1 MIPSAVTNIFSLT
14 VVLFL
19 TALIVFFIGKS
30 YIVSLSQAQG
40 VRPHSLRQ
48 YYGIYAAAWTFVPAI
63 LVLLMWT
70 ALTQPVLTRLS
81 QTLLLDAYPNIEGAM
96 LQLRLAQL
104 QNISTGL
111 ISASDDTMRS
121 LADAQANLRANANDL
136 KFVVSLLVAFAGA
149 IFAIRQISPEQKARI
164 KWEGFLRRLFF
175 VAAVVAILTTVGIVS
190 SLLYES
196 IRFFSQYSMIDFFFG
211 THWSPLKA
219 FSSSGGQSEVDGVTQ
234 GSFGMLPVMAGT
246 LLVAFIAMMVA
257 VPVGLF
263 AAIYMAEFAS
273 ERTRNIVKPALEV
286 LAGVPTVVYGFF
298 AALTVGPFIRDLG
311 LFAGLDI
318 SAQSALAAGGVM
330 GIMIIPFIS
339 SLSDDVITAVPRSLR
354 DGALGL
360 GSTRGEM
367 ITKVVLP
374 AAFPGLIGAF
384 LLAISRAIGETMIV
398 VMAAGVS
405 AQLTINPL
413 DSVTTVTVQIV
424 MLLTGDTEFDSLK
437 TLSAF
442 ALGITLFV
450 ITLMLNMAALS
461 VSRRM
466 GGRYE

>member
-1 MIPSAVTNIFSLT
+1 MIPLAFTNIFSLT

-19 TALIVFFIGKS
+19 TALIVFFMGKS
-30 YIVSLSQAQG
+30 YIVSLSHAQG
-40 VRPHSLRQ
+40 VRPHSLRH
-48 YYGIYAAAWTFVPAI
+48 YYGIYAAAWSFFPAI
-63 LVLLMWT
+63 LLLLMWT
-70 ALTQPVLTRLS
+70 ALTQPLLTRFS
-81 QTLLLDAYPNIEGAM
+81 ETMLLDAFPDMDSAM

-111 ISASDDTMRS
+111 IPAPDEAMQSI
-121 LADAQANLRANANDL
+121 ANTYAELSANANDL
-136 KFVVSLLVAFAGA
+136 KFIISLLVALAGA
-149 IFAIRQISPEQKARI
+149 VFAFWQISPEQKARI

-175 VAAVVAILTTVGIVS
+175 LAAVVAILTTIGIVA
-190 SLLYES
+190 SLLIES
-196 IRFFSQYSMIDFFFG
+196 VRFFSQYSMIDFFFG

-219 FSSSGGQSEVDGVTQ
+219 FSSSGGQSEIDGVTQ

-257 VPVGLF
+257 VPIGLF

-273 ERTRNIVKPALEV
+273 ERTRNIVKPTLEV

-339 SLSDDVITAVPRSLR
+339 SLSDDVITAVPQSLR
-354 DGALGL
+354 DGALGI

-405 AQLTINPL
+405 AQLTANPL

-442 ALGITLFV
+442 ALGITLFAMTLLLN
-450 ITLMLNMAALS
+450 ITALS
-461 VSRRM
+461 ISRRV

>member
-1 MIPSAVTNIFSLT
+1 MIPSAITNIFSLT

-30 YIVSLSQAQG
+30 YIVSLSHSQG
-40 VRPHSLRQ
+40 VRPHSLRH

-63 LVLLMWT
+63 LILLMWT
-70 ALTQPVLTRLS
+70 ALTQPILTRLS

-121 LADAQANLRANANDL
+121 IADAQANLRANANDL
-136 KFVVSLLVAFAGA
+136 KFAVSLLVAFAGA

-190 SLLYES
+190 SLLFES

-219 FSSSGGQSEVDGVTQ
+219 FSSSGGQSEIDGVTQ
-234 GSFGMLPVMAGT
+234 GSFGMLPVMVGT

-257 VPVGLF
+257 VPIGLL

-450 ITLMLNMAALS
+450 MTLMLNMAALS

>member
-1 MIPSAVTNIFSLT
+1 

-19 TALIVFFIGKS
+19 TALIVFFMGKS
-30 YIVSLSQAQG
+30 YIVSLSHAQG
-40 VRPHSLRQ
+40 VRPHSLRH
-48 YYGIYAAAWTFVPAI
+48 YYGIYAAAWSFVPAI
-63 LVLLMWT
+63 LLLLMWT
-70 ALTQPVLTRLS
+70 ALTQPVLTRFS
-81 QTLLLDAYPNIEGAM
+81 ETMLLDAFPDMDGAM

-111 ISASDDTMRS
+111 IPAQDEAMQSIANTYAELSATS
-121 LADAQANLRANANDL
+121 NDL
-136 KFVVSLLVAFAGA
+136 KFIISLLVALAGA
-149 IFAIRQISPEQKARI
+149 VFAFWQISPEQKARI

-175 VAAVVAILTTVGIVS
+175 LAAVVAILTTIGIVA
-190 SLLYES
+190 SLLIES
-196 IRFFSQYSMIDFFFG
+196 VRFFSQYSMIDFFFG

-219 FSSSGGQSEVDGVTQ
+219 FSSSGGQSEIDGVTQ

-257 VPVGLF
+257 VPIGLF

-273 ERTRNIVKPALEV
+273 ERTRNIVKPTLEV

-339 SLSDDVITAVPRSLR
+339 SLSDDVITAVPQSLR
-354 DGALGL
+354 DGALGI

-405 AQLTINPL
+405 AQLTANPL

-442 ALGITLFV
+442 ALGITLFAMTLLLN
-450 ITLMLNMAALS
+450 ITALS
-461 VSRRM
+461 ISRRV

>member
-1 MIPSAVTNIFSLT
+1 MQSIA
-14 VVLFL
+14 
-19 TALIVFFIGKS
+19 
-30 YIVSLSQAQG
+30 
-40 VRPHSLRQ
+40 
-48 YYGIYAAAWTFVPAI
+48 
-63 LVLLMWT
+63 
-70 ALTQPVLTRLS
+70 
-81 QTLLLDAYPNIEGAM
+81 DAYAE
-96 LQLRLAQL
+96 L
-104 QNISTGL
+104 S
-111 ISASDDTMRS
+111 
-121 LADAQANLRANANDL
+121 ANANDL
-136 KFVVSLLVAFAGA
+136 KFVVSLLVALAGA
-149 IFAIRQISPEQKARI
+149 IFAFRQIAPEQKARI

-175 VAAVVAILTTVGIVS
+175 IAAVVAILTTIGIVS
-190 SLLYES
+190 SLLIES
-196 IRFFSQYSMIDFFFG
+196 VRFFSQYSMIDFFFG

-219 FSSSGGQSEVDGVTQ
+219 FSSSGGQSEIDGVTQ

-257 VPVGLF
+257 VPIGLF

-273 ERTRNIVKPALEV
+273 ERTRNIVKPTLEV

-339 SLSDDVITAVPRSLR
+339 SLSDDVITAVPQSLR
-354 DGALGL
+354 DGALGI

-405 AQLTINPL
+405 AQLTANPL

-442 ALGITLFV
+442 ALGITLFAMTLLLN
-450 ITLMLNMAALS
+450 ITALS
-461 VSRRM
+461 ISRRV

>member
-1 MIPSAVTNIFSLT
+1 M
-14 VVLFL
+14 
-19 TALIVFFIGKS
+19 GKS
-30 YIVSLSQAQG
+30 YIVSLSHAQG
-40 VRPHSLRQ
+40 VRPHSLRH
-48 YYGIYAAAWTFVPAI
+48 YYGIYAAAWSFVPAI
-63 LVLLMWT
+63 LLLLMWT
-70 ALTQPVLTRLS
+70 ALTQPVLTRFS
-81 QTLLLDAYPNIEGAM
+81 ETMLLDAFPDMDGAM

-111 ISASDDTMRS
+111 IP
-121 LADAQANLRANANDL
+121 AQDEAMQSIANTYAELSANANDL
-136 KFVVSLLVAFAGA
+136 KFIISLLVALAGA
-149 IFAIRQISPEQKARI
+149 VFAFWQISPEQKARI

-175 VAAVVAILTTVGIVS
+175 LAAVVAILTTIGIVA
-190 SLLYES
+190 SLLIES
-196 IRFFSQYSMIDFFFG
+196 VRFFSQYSMIDFFFG
-211 THWSPLKA
+211 TQWSPLKA
-219 FSSSGGQSEVDGVTQ
+219 FSSSGGQSEIDGVTQ

-257 VPVGLF
+257 VPIGLF

-273 ERTRNIVKPALEV
+273 ERTRNIVKPTLEV

-339 SLSDDVITAVPRSLR
+339 SLSDDVITAVPQSLR
-354 DGALGL
+354 DGALGI
-360 GSTRGEM
+360 GSTRCEM

-405 AQLTINPL
+405 AQLTANPL

-442 ALGITLFV
+442 ALGITLFAMTLLLN
-450 ITLMLNMAALS
+450 ITALS
-461 VSRRM
+461 ISRRV

>member
-1 MIPSAVTNIFSLT
+1 MIPLVFTNIFSLT

-19 TALIVFFIGKS
+19 TALIVFFMGKS
-30 YIVSLSQAQG
+30 YIISLSRAQG
-40 VRPHSLRQ
+40 VRPHSLRH
-48 YYGIYAAAWTFVPAI
+48 YYGIYAAAWSFVPAI
-63 LVLLMWT
+63 LILLMWT

-81 QTLLLDAYPNIEGAM
+81 QTLLLDAYPDIDGAM
-96 LQLRLAQL
+96 LQLRLAQI

-111 ISASDDTMRS
+111 IPAPDEAMQSI
-121 LADAQANLRANANDL
+121 ADAYAELSANANDL
-136 KFVVSLLVAFAGA
+136 KFVVSLLVALAGA
-149 IFAIRQISPEQKARI
+149 IFAFRQIAPEQKARI

-175 VAAVVAILTTVGIVS
+175 IAAVVAILTTIGIVS
-190 SLLYES
+190 SLLIES
-196 IRFFSQYSMIDFFFG
+196 VRFFSQYSMIDFFFG

-219 FSSSGGQSEVDGVTQ
+219 FSSSGGQSEIDGVTQ
-234 GSFGMLPVMAGT
+234 GSFGMLPVMVGT
-246 LLVAFIAMMVA
+246 LLVAMMVA
-257 VPVGLF
+257 VPIGLF

-273 ERTRNIVKPALEV
+273 ERTRNIVKPTLEV

-339 SLSDDVITAVPRSLR
+339 SLSDDVITAVPQSLR

-374 AAFPGLIGAF
+374 AAFPGLMGAF

-405 AQLTINPL
+405 AQLTANPL

-442 ALGITLFV
+442 ALGITLFAMTLLLN
-450 ITLMLNMAALS
+450 ITALS
-461 VSRRM
+461 ISRRV
-466 GGRYE
+466 GGQYE

>member
-1 MIPSAVTNIFSLT
+1 MVPATITNVFSLT

-19 TALIVFFIGKS
+19 TAVIVFFIGKS
-30 YIVSLSQAQG
+30 YIVSLSQSKSM
-40 VRPHSLRQ
+40 RPHSLRH
-48 YYGIYAAAWTFVPAI
+48 YYGIYAAAWTFIPAI
-63 LVLLMWT
+63 IVLLMWT
-70 ALTQPVLTRLS
+70 ALTQPVIARLS
-81 QTLLLDAYPNIEGAM
+81 QSLLLDAYPDMNSAM

-111 ISASDDTMRS
+111 IVAPDDTMR
-121 LADAQANLRANANDL
+121 LIADAHAELRTYANDL
-136 KFVVSLLVAFAGA
+136 KFVISLLVAFAGA
-149 IFAIRQISPEQKARI
+149 GFAIRQIKPEQKARI

-175 VAAVVAILTTVGIVS
+175 VAAAVAILTTIGIVS
-190 SLLYES
+190 SLLFES

-219 FSSSGGQSEVDGVTQ
+219 FSSSGGQSEIDGVVQ

-246 LLVAFIAMMVA
+246 LLVAFIAMLVA
-257 VPVGLF
+257 VPIGLF

-273 ERTRNIVKPALEV
+273 ERTRNIVKPTLEV

-311 LFAGLDI
+311 FFAGMDI

-354 DGALGL
+354 DGALGI

-374 AAFPGLIGAF
+374 AAFPGLTGAF
-384 LLAISRAIGETMIV
+384 LLGISRAIGETMIV

-405 AQLTINPL
+405 AQLTANPL

-450 ITLMLNMAALS
+450 VTLMLNVVALS
-461 VSRRM
+461 VSRRA

>member
-1 MIPSAVTNIFSLT
+1 MIPLVFTNIFTLT

-30 YIVSLSQAQG
+30 YIISLSHAQG
-40 VRPHSLRQ
+40 VRPHSLRH
-48 YYGIYAAAWTFVPAI
+48 YYGIYAAAWSFVPAI
-63 LVLLMWT
+63 LILLMWT
-70 ALTQPVLTRLS
+70 ALTQPVLTRFS
-81 QTLLLDAYPNIEGAM
+81 QTMLIDAFPDMNSAM
-96 LQLRLAQL
+96 LQLRLAQI

-111 ISASDDTMRS
+111 IPAPDEAMQSI
-121 LADAQANLRANANDL
+121 ADAYAELSANANDL
-136 KFVVSLLVAFAGA
+136 KFVVSLLVALAGA
-149 IFAIRQISPEQKARI
+149 IFAFRQIAPEQKARI

-175 VAAVVAILTTVGIVS
+175 IAAVVAILTTIGIVS
-190 SLLYES
+190 SLLIES
-196 IRFFSQYSMIDFFFG
+196 VRFFSQYSMIDFFFG

-219 FSSSGGQSEVDGVTQ
+219 FSSSGGQSEINGVTQ
-234 GSFGMLPVMAGT
+234 GSFGMLPVMVGT

-257 VPVGLF
+257 VPIGLF

-273 ERTRNIVKPALEV
+273 ERTRNIVKPTLEV

-339 SLSDDVITAVPRSLR
+339 SLSDDVIMAVPQSLR

-374 AAFPGLIGAF
+374 AAFPGLMGAF

-442 ALGITLFV
+442 ALGITLFAMTLLLN
-450 ITLMLNMAALS
+450 ITALS
-461 VSRRM
+461 ISRRV
-466 GGRYE
+466 GGQYE

>member
-1 MIPSAVTNIFSLT
+1 MIPSAFTNIFSLA

-19 TALIVFFIGKS
+19 TALIVFFMGKS
-30 YIVSLSQAQG
+30 YIVSLSKSQG

-63 LVLLMWT
+63 LILLMWT

-111 ISASDDTMRS
+111 ISAPDDTMRS
-121 LADAQANLRANANDL
+121 IADAQANLRANANDL

-149 IFAIRQISPEQKARI
+149 VFAIRKISPEQKARI

-219 FSSSGGQSEVDGVTQ
+219 FSSSGGQSEVNGVTQ
-234 GSFGMLPVMAGT
+234 GSFGMLPVMLGT

-257 VPVGLF
+257 VPIGLF

-273 ERTRNIVKPALEV
+273 ARTRNIIKPTLEV

-450 ITLMLNMAALS
+450 MTLLLNITALS
-461 VSRRM
+461 ISRRM

>member
-1 MIPSAVTNIFSLT
+1 MIPSAITNIFSLT

-30 YIVSLSQAQG
+30 YIVSLSHSQG
-40 VRPHSLRQ
+40 VRPHSLRH

-63 LVLLMWT
+63 LILLMWT
-70 ALTQPVLTRLS
+70 ALTQPILTRLS

-121 LADAQANLRANANDL
+121 IADAQANLRANANDL

-190 SLLYES
+190 SLLFES

-219 FSSSGGQSEVDGVTQ
+219 FSSSGGQSEIDGVTQ
-234 GSFGMLPVMAGT
+234 GSFGMLPVMVGT

-257 VPVGLF
+257 VPIGLF

-450 ITLMLNMAALS
+450 MTLMLNMAALS

>member
-1 MIPSAVTNIFSLT
+1 MIPSAITNIFSLT

-40 VRPHSLRQ
+40 VRPHSLRH

-63 LVLLMWT
+63 LILLMWT
-70 ALTQPVLTRLS
+70 ALTQPILTRLS

-121 LADAQANLRANANDL
+121 IADAQANLRANANDL

-190 SLLYES
+190 SLLFES

-219 FSSSGGQSEVDGVTQ
+219 FSSSGGQSEIDGVTQ
-234 GSFGMLPVMAGT
+234 GSFGMLPVMVGT

-257 VPVGLF
+257 VPIGLF

-450 ITLMLNMAALS
+450 MTLMLNMAALS

>member
-1 MIPSAVTNIFSLT
+1 
-14 VVLFL
+14 
-19 TALIVFFIGKS
+19 
-30 YIVSLSQAQG
+30 
-40 VRPHSLRQ
+40 
-48 YYGIYAAAWTFVPAI
+48 
-63 LVLLMWT
+63 
-70 ALTQPVLTRLS
+70 
-81 QTLLLDAYPNIEGAM
+81 
-96 LQLRLAQL
+96 
-104 QNISTGL
+104 
-111 ISASDDTMRS
+111 
-121 LADAQANLRANANDL
+121 
-136 KFVVSLLVAFAGA
+136 
-149 IFAIRQISPEQKARI
+149 
-164 KWEGFLRRLFF
+164 
-175 VAAVVAILTTVGIVS
+175 
-190 SLLYES
+190 
-196 IRFFSQYSMIDFFFG
+196 
-211 THWSPLKA
+211 
-219 FSSSGGQSEVDGVTQ
+219 
-234 GSFGMLPVMAGT
+234 MLPVMAGT

-257 VPVGLF
+257 VPIGLF

-273 ERTRNIVKPALEV
+273 ERTRNIVKPTIEV

-311 LFAGLDI
+311 LFTGLDI

-339 SLSDDVITAVPRSLR
+339 SLSDDVITAVPQSLR
-354 DGALGL
+354 DGALGI

-405 AQLTINPL
+405 AQLTANPL

-442 ALGITLFV
+442 ALGITLFAMTLLLN
-450 ITLMLNMAALS
+450 ITALS
-461 VSRRM
+461 ISRRV

>member
-1 MIPSAVTNIFSLT
+1 MIPSAITNIFSLT

-30 YIVSLSQAQG
+30 YIVGLSQSQG

-81 QTLLLDAYPNIEGAM
+81 QTLLLEVYPDINGAM

-111 ISASDDTMRS
+111 ISAPDDTMQS
-121 LADAQANLRANANDL
+121 IADAQANLRSNANDL

-149 IFAIRQISPEQKARI
+149 IFAICQISPEQKARI
-164 KWEGFLRRLFF
+164 KWEGFLRRTFF
-175 VAAVVAILTTVGIVS
+175 VAAVVAILTTIGIVS
-190 SLLYES
+190 SLLFES

-219 FSSSGGQSEVDGVTQ
+219 FSSSGGQSEIDGVTQ
-234 GSFGMLPVMAGT
+234 GSFGMLPVMVGT

-257 VPVGLF
+257 VPIGLF

-273 ERTRNIVKPALEV
+273 ARTRNIVKPTLEV

-339 SLSDDVITAVPRSLR
+339 SLSDDVITAVPQSLR

-450 ITLMLNMAALS
+450 MTLLLNISALS
-461 VSRRM
+461 ISRRM

>member
-1 MIPSAVTNIFSLT
+1 
-14 VVLFL
+14 
-19 TALIVFFIGKS
+19 
-30 YIVSLSQAQG
+30 
-40 VRPHSLRQ
+40 
-48 YYGIYAAAWTFVPAI
+48 
-63 LVLLMWT
+63 
-70 ALTQPVLTRLS
+70 
-81 QTLLLDAYPNIEGAM
+81 
-96 LQLRLAQL
+96 
-104 QNISTGL
+104 
-111 ISASDDTMRS
+111 
-121 LADAQANLRANANDL
+121 
-136 KFVVSLLVAFAGA
+136 
-149 IFAIRQISPEQKARI
+149 
-164 KWEGFLRRLFF
+164 
-175 VAAVVAILTTVGIVS
+175 
-190 SLLYES
+190 
-196 IRFFSQYSMIDFFFG
+196 
-211 THWSPLKA
+211 
-219 FSSSGGQSEVDGVTQ
+219 
-234 GSFGMLPVMAGT
+234 
-246 LLVAFIAMMVA
+246 
-257 VPVGLF
+257 
-263 AAIYMAEFAS
+263 
-273 ERTRNIVKPALEV
+273 
-286 LAGVPTVVYGFF
+286 
-298 AALTVGPFIRDLG
+298 VGPFIRDLG

-339 SLSDDVITAVPRSLR
+339 SLSDDVITAVPQSLR

-450 ITLMLNMAALS
+450 MTLLLNISALS
-461 VSRRM
+461 ISRRM